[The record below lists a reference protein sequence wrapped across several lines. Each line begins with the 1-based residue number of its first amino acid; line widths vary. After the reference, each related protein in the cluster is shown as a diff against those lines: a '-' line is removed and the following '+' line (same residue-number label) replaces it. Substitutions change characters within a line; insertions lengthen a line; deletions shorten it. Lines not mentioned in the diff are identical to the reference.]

1 MAKLKILYLED
12 EESLAKIVKE
22 SLISRDFDVLHLD
35 AGEHAVESF
44 HSFKPDVCIF
54 DVMLPGKDGFS
65 IGKEIRAFDTTT
77 PILYLTAKNQTSDL
91 LEGFGSGGNDY
102 IKKPFSLEELIV
114 RIHNLHELSTKGT
127 TTKVNLNEIAIG
139 KYSFSPS
146 KQELR
151 IDSEIKKISYRECQL
166 LLILTKNKGE
176 IVTRKV
182 ILDTIWGD
190 DHFFNS
196 RNLDV
201 YITKL
206 RSYLKSDP
214 KIEIITLK
222 AVGYRLV
229 D

>member
-1 MAKLKILYLED
+1 MLKILYLED

-22 SLISRDFDVLHLD
+22 SLMSRSFEVLHLENGKM
-35 AGEHAVESF
+35 ALENFNSF
-44 HSFKPDVCIF
+44 QPDVCVF
-54 DVMLPGKDGFS
+54 DVMMPEKDGFAVA
-65 IGKEIRAFDTTT
+65 KEIRAQKSKT
-77 PILYLTAKNQTSDL
+77 PILFLTAKSQTEDL
-91 LEGFGSGGNDY
+91 VQGFGSGGNDY

-114 RIHNLHELSTKGT
+114 RINNLYALSQNNSAGLE
-127 TTKVNLNEIAIG
+127 NQNEIRIG
-139 KYSFSPS
+139 NYVFSTL
-146 KQELR
+146 KQELKFNGNTR
-151 IDSEIKKISYRECQL
+151 KVSFRESQL
-166 LLILTKNKGE
+166 LRLLAENKGE
-176 IVTRKV
+176 IVPRKV

-206 RSYLKSDP
+206 RGYFQEDKA
-214 KIEIITLK
+214 IEIITLK

>member
-1 MAKLKILYLED
+1 MLKILYLED

-22 SLISRDFDVLHLD
+22 SLMSRSFEVLHLENGKK
-35 AGEHAVESF
+35 AIETFNSF
-44 HSFKPDVCIF
+44 QPDVCVF
-54 DVMLPGKDGFS
+54 DVMMPEKDGFAVA
-65 IGKEIRAFDTTT
+65 KEIRAQKSKT
-77 PILYLTAKNQTSDL
+77 PILFLTAKSQTEDL
-91 LEGFGSGGNDY
+91 VQGFGSGGNDY

-114 RIHNLHELSTKGT
+114 RINNLYSLSQNNSVGLE
-127 TTKVNLNEIAIG
+127 NQNEIKIG
-139 KYSFSPS
+139 NYVFSIT

-151 IDSEIKKISYRECQL
+151 IDKQSRKISFRECQL
-166 LLILTKNKGE
+166 LRLLAENKGE
-176 IVTRKV
+176 IVSRKV

-206 RSYLKSDP
+206 RGYFQEDKA
-214 KIEIITLK
+214 IEIITLK